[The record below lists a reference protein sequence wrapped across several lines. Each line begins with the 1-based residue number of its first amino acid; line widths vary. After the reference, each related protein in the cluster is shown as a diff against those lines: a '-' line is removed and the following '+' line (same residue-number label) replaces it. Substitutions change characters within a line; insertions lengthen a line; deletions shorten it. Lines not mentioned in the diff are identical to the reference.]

1 MISATGAI
9 LYASAVIIPQFAQQT
24 LNYTATWAGL
34 VLSPGGVAVIVLI
47 PIVGRLMT
55 VLQTRYVIAL
65 GFSIMGIGLMFSS
78 GLAPNIDFRT
88 LVMMRTMQ
96 TAALAFLF
104 VPISTVA
111 YLTLPRRLN
120 GDGAALFAMFRNVF
134 GSIGISLS
142 TAQITQRSQV
152 HQTYLSQWASPFHQ
166 PYQALIASY
175 EQTLRALGR
184 VGSAAH
190 DIAVGRVYQSFRLQ
204 TTVLAYSDVFY
215 YCAIIAFLMVPLCFL
230 ISPKIGGGRPAGA
243 H

>member
-1 MISATGAI
+1 
-9 LYASAVIIPQFAQQT
+9 
-24 LNYTATWAGL
+24 
-34 VLSPGGVAVIVLI
+34 VLSPGGIAVIVLI

-65 GFSIMGIGLMFSS
+65 GFTIMGFALMFSS
-78 GLAPNIDFRT
+78 GLAPNVDFRT
-88 LVMMRTMQ
+88 LVMMRTFQ

-111 YLTLPRRLN
+111 YLTLPRELN

-142 TAQITQRSQV
+142 TAEITQRSQI

-166 PYQALIASY
+166 PYQALIATY
-175 EQTLRALGR
+175 EQTLRAMGR
-184 VGSAAH
+184 AGAAVQ
-190 DIAVGRVYQSFRLQ
+190 DVAIGRIYQMFRIQ
-204 TTVLAYSDVFY
+204 ATVLAYSDVFY
-215 YCAIIAFLMVPLCFL
+215 YCAIVAFVMVPFCFL
-230 ISPKIGGGRPAGA
+230 LSPKTGGGAGGA